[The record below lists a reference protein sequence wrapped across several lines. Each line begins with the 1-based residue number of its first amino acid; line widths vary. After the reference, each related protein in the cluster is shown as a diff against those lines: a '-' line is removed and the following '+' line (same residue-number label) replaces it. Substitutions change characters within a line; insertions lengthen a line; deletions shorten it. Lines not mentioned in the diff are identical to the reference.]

1 MRAAVDAIAKAE
13 TIYVAGFRR
22 AFPIAAY
29 LAYSLQQ
36 LNKHVLFIDGIG
48 WPNGQDL
55 GPDTVVSEMRV
66 IGDAAA
72 RWN

>member
-1 MRAAVDAIAKAE
+1 VEIIASAE

-48 WPNGQDL
+48 GLARSQANTMDSRDSL
-55 GPDTVVSEMRV
+55 IAVSFLP
-66 IGDAAA
+66 
-72 RWN
+72 